1 MSASLHKKPLYRL
14 FVWLGLI
21 VGLAVFVWLAANELS
36 APSFMQS
43 DDFVEYWSAARLNLS
58 GGNPYDPQQLTPL
71 QLQTGRWQ
79 GIPLIMWNPP
89 WTLALVMPFGLRS
102 YPSGRALWLLL
113 NIVSVFFCADWF
125 WRFFGG
131 SVRYRW
137 IAWIVGASFG
147 PALRV
152 LKAGQIAPLL
162 LLGIVGFLYFEERR
176 KDWFAGAAL
185 ALITIKPHLLYLLGV
200 AVLIWIV
207 ERRRWSI
214 LLGGVATLAITM
226 GAAYAFNPALVY
238 QYLYAVQNYPPQQWA
253 TPTLGAMLRVL
264 FGAEYFWL
272 QFLPP
277 VLGIIWFFD
286 YWRRNREGWCWREHL
301 PFILL
306 VSVLT
311 AAYGW
316 TFDYVVFLLPVV
328 QVALWMYQSVAWSW
342 YKVGLLVS
350 YLIVGGIVIFSNM
363 EQSRYWWL
371 APFFLGWYLLSQ
383 RFLKPQVEHKEA
395 A

>member
-1 MSASLHKKPLYRL
+1 MNNKFEFYVSLVGKIVLLVSSLILL
-14 FVWLGLI
+14 FLVI
-21 VGLAVFVWLAANELS
+21 SHSVIQLAWIEV
-36 APSFMQS
+36 
-43 DDFVEYWSAARLNLS
+43 DDFVEYWSAGFLNLT
-58 GGNPYDPQQLTPL
+58 GGNPYDPLQLEPL
-71 QLQTGRWQ
+71 QSQTGRTF
-79 GIPLIMWNPP
+79 GVPLMMWNPP
-89 WTLALVMPFGLRS
+89 WTLALVMPFGLRN

-113 NIVSVFFCADWF
+113 NIGSVFFCADWF

-131 SVRYRW
+131 SARYRW
-137 IAWIVGASFG
+137 IAWVVGASFG

-162 LLGIVGFLYFEERR
+162 LLGIVGFLHFEERHQ
-176 KDWFAGAAL
+176 DWLAGAAL

-200 AVLIWIV
+200 AVLIWTV

-214 LLGGVATLAITM
+214 LLGGVAAVAITM
-226 GAAYAFNPALVY
+226 GTAYAFNPALVH

-277 VLGIIWFFD
+277 VLGTIWFFG
-286 YWRRNREGWCWREHL
+286 YWRQNHEGWRWRDHL

-328 QVALWMYQSVAWSW
+328 QVALWMYQSAAWSW
-342 YKVGLLVS
+342 RKMGLLVS
-350 YLIVGGIVIFSNM
+350 YLIVDGIVIFSNM
-363 EQSRYWWL
+363 EQSKYWWL